1 MFIIVGLGN
10 PGNKYSRTRH
20 NVGFRVI
27 ERLSKIYNIPLEE
40 KEMFV
45 IGKGALEG
53 TESVLLK
60 PLTYMNRSGIAVKKV
75 LNKFYIPQDELAVKL
90 LVIHDDLDLD
100 TGKIKI
106 RKNGSSGGHK
116 GIEAII
122 QETGTK
128 NFMRIKI
135 GIGRERDVPVEQYV
149 LSNFRPHEKNLIEDA
164 IIKTCDAVAVITT
177 KGIEKA
183 MNTFN
188 RAAKSDAE
196 QAPENR

>member
-10 PGNKYSRTRH
+10 PGNKYTRTRH
-20 NVGFRVI
+20 NIGFRVI
-27 ERLSKIYNIPLEE
+27 ERLSQIYNIPLDE
-40 KEMFV
+40 KELFV

-128 NFMRIKI
+128 NFMRVKI
-135 GIGRERDVPVEQYV
+135 GIGRESDVPVEQYV

-164 IIKTCDAVAVITT
+164 IIKACDAVAVITT

-188 RAAKSDAE
+188 RDAKSDAE
-196 QAPENR
+196 QAPENQ

>member
-116 GIEAII
+116 GVESII
-122 QETGTK
+122 RETGTK
-128 NFMRIKI
+128 YFMRIKI
-135 GIGRERDVPVEQYV
+135 GIGREKDVPVEQYV
-149 LSNFRPHEKNLIEDA
+149 LSNFRPHEKNLIEDV
-164 IIKTCDAVAVITT
+164 IINACDAVAVITT

-196 QAPENR
+196 QAPENQ

>member
-116 GIEAII
+116 GVESII
-122 QETGTK
+122 RETGTK
-128 NFMRIKI
+128 YFMRIKI
-135 GIGRERDVPVEQYV
+135 GIGREKDVPVEQYV
-149 LSNFRPHEKNLIEDA
+149 LSNFRPHEKNLIEDV
-164 IIKTCDAVAVITT
+164 IINACDAVAVITT

-196 QAPENR
+196 QAPDNR

>member
-10 PGNKYSRTRH
+10 PGNKYTRTRH

-27 ERLSKIYNIPLEE
+27 ERLSQIYNIPLEE
-40 KEMFV
+40 KETFV
-45 IGKGALEG
+45 IGKWALEG

-60 PLTYMNRSGIAVKKV
+60 PLTYMNRSGIAVKKI
-75 LNKFYIPQDELAVKL
+75 LKKFYIPQDELAVKL

-106 RKNGSSGGHK
+106 RKDGSSGGHK
-116 GIEAII
+116 GIESLI

-128 NFMRIKI
+128 NFLRIKI
-135 GIGRERDVPVEQYV
+135 GIGRGPGIPVEQYV
-149 LSNFRPHEKNLIEDA
+149 LSNFRPDDKNLIEDA
-164 IIKTCDAVAVITT
+164 IIKACDAVAVITT

-188 RAAKSDAE
+188 RGAK
-196 QAPENR
+196 QAPENP

>member
-10 PGNKYSRTRH
+10 PGNKYTRTRH

-27 ERLSKIYNIPLEE
+27 ERLSQIYNIPLVE
-40 KEMFV
+40 KELFV

-60 PLTYMNRSGIAVKKV
+60 PLTYMNRSGIAVKKI
-75 LNKFYIPQDELAVKL
+75 LKKFYVPQDELSVKL
-90 LVIHDDLDLD
+90 LVIHDDLDVD

-116 GIEAII
+116 GVESII
-122 QETGTK
+122 RETGTK
-128 NFMRIKI
+128 YFMRIKI
-135 GIGRERDVPVEQYV
+135 GIGREKDVPVEQYV
-149 LSNFRPHEKNLIEDA
+149 LSNFRPHEKNLIEDV
-164 IIKTCDAVAVITT
+164 IINACDAVAVITT

-188 RAAKSDAE
+188 RTAKSDAE
-196 QAPENR
+196 QSPENQ

>member
-20 NVGFRVI
+20 NIGFRVI

-40 KEMFV
+40 KETFV
-45 IGKGALEG
+45 IGKWALEG

-60 PLTYMNRSGIAVKKV
+60 PLTYMNRSGIAVKKI
-75 LNKFYIPQDELAVKL
+75 LKKFYFPPDELAVKL

-106 RKNGSSGGHK
+106 RKDGSSGGHK
-116 GIEAII
+116 GIESLI

-128 NFMRIKI
+128 NFLRIKI
-135 GIGRERDVPVEQYV
+135 GIGRGPGIPVEQYV
-149 LSNFRPHEKNLIEDA
+149 LSNFRPDDKNLIEDA
-164 IIKTCDAVAVITT
+164 IIKACDAVAVITT

-188 RAAKSDAE
+188 RGAK
-196 QAPENR
+196 QAPENP

>member
-1 MFIIVGLGN
+1 MFIIAGLGN

-20 NVGFRVI
+20 NIGLRVI

-40 KEMFV
+40 KETFV

-60 PLTYMNRSGIAVKKV
+60 PLTYMNRSGIAVKKI
-75 LNKFYIPQDELAVKL
+75 LKKFYVPQDELAVKL

-106 RKNGSSGGHK
+106 RKDGSSGGHK
-116 GIEAII
+116 GIESLI

-128 NFMRIKI
+128 NFLRIKI
-135 GIGRERDVPVEQYV
+135 GIGRGPGVPVEQYV
-149 LSNFRPHEKNLIEDA
+149 LGNFRPDDKNLIEDA
-164 IIKTCDAVAVITT
+164 IIKACDAVAVITT

-188 RAAKSDAE
+188 RGAK
-196 QAPENR
+196 QAPENP

>member
-20 NVGFRVI
+20 NIGFRVI

-40 KEMFV
+40 KETFV
-45 IGKGALEG
+45 IGKWALEG

-60 PLTYMNRSGIAVKKV
+60 PLTYMNRSGIAVKKI
-75 LNKFYIPQDELAVKL
+75 LKKFYVPQDELAVKL

-106 RKNGSSGGHK
+106 RKDGSSGGHK
-116 GIEAII
+116 GIESLI

-128 NFMRIKI
+128 NFLRIKI
-135 GIGRERDVPVEQYV
+135 GIGRGPGIPVEQYV
-149 LSNFRPHEKNLIEDA
+149 LSNFRPDDKNLIEDA
-164 IIKTCDAVAVITT
+164 IIKACDAVAVITT

-188 RAAKSDAE
+188 RGAK
-196 QAPENR
+196 QAPENP

>member
-10 PGNKYSRTRH
+10 PGNKYTRTRH

-27 ERLSKIYNIPLEE
+27 ERLSQIYNIPLVE
-40 KEMFV
+40 KELFV

-164 IIKTCDAVAVITT
+164 IINACDAVAVITT